1 MLDVINMKG
10 EPVKHKYQTS
20 LRWTGKKK
28 GILSSEGKP
37 DIDVACP
44 PEFGGHPD
52 IWSPEDIFLAAVE
65 ICTMT
70 TLLWF
75 TNRENIVLKSYSSK
89 ADGTV
94 EMSGG
99 VFQFKSI
106 KIKVNIN
113 VFSKDDSMRV
123 EKLLK
128 KVERTC
134 LITNS
139 ITTEVYIEPEIV
151 IE

>member
-1 MLDVINMKG
+1 MKG
-10 EPVKHKYQTS
+10 EPVKHKYQTR
-20 LRWTGKKK
+20 LRWTDEKK
-28 GILSSEGKP
+28 GILSCKDKP
-37 DIDVACP
+37 DINVSCP
-44 PEFGGHPD
+44 PEFGGHPG
-52 IWSPEDIFLAAVE
+52 IWSPEDIFLASVE

-75 TNRENIVLKSYSSK
+75 TNKENIILKSYSSK

-94 EMSGG
+94 QMSGG

-106 KIKVNIN
+106 RIKVDIGVSSEGDRN
-113 VFSKDDSMRV
+113 RV
-123 EKLLK
+123 EILLK
-128 KVERTC
+128 KVKRAC

-139 ITTEVYIEPEIV
+139 ITTDVHIEPEIV